1 MLPQPVD
8 LKHPTRSWQ
17 TAMLLWSIG
26 KVLNQNLRKFSAAIE
41 FLRGAKV
48 FDANN
53 NEQEQAS
60 FET

>member
-1 MLPQPVD
+1 
-8 LKHPTRSWQ
+8 
-17 TAMLLWSIG
+17 MLLWSIG

-48 FDANN
+48 VDANN